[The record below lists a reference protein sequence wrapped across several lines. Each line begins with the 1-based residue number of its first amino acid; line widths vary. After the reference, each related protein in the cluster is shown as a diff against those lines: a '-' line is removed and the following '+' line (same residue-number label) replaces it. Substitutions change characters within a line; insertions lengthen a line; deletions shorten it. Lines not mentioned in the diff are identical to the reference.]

1 MHFKV
6 ALAILIAKG
15 LLTIREGNDLL
26 SNIGTKFIPDDLE
39 DIVSEI
45 QPYLKNSKNTEIEL
59 REEIDYLKSELN
71 NQMRE
76 NA

>member
-71 NQMRE
+71 NQMRGE
-76 NA
+76 